1 MTATENSFR
10 CIPIVMTKRRAYE
23 THDSDGWYYKGR
35 YKNDKLVYRETYR
48 SDGSLSST
56 SEWTDDGGFI
66 QNNYDKNGEL
76 IK

>member
-10 CIPIVMTKRRAYE
+10 C
-23 THDSDGWYYKGR
+23 

>member
-10 CIPIVMTKRRAYE
+10 CIPIVMTEKKGTYE

-48 SDGSLSST
+48 SDGSL
-56 SEWTDDGGFI
+56 GFHLRMDRRRRI
-66 QNNYDKNGEL
+66 YPK
-76 IK
+76 